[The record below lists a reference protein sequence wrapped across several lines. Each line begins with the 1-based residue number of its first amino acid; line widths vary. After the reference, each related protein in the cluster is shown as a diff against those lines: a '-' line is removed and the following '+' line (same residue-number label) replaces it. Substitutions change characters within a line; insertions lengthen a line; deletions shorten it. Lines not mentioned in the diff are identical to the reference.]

1 MTADLVPV
9 NLRGFISW
17 VPRDLTNP
25 PAPPRATNELS
36 DDQRRTPAPT
46 GWLTATEAA
55 AHARRHRNTILIALR
70 TGKLTGFQQKSPQG
84 AWRIHR
90 QDLEAWI
97 KGRS

>member
-1 MTADLVPV
+1 M
-9 NLRGFISW
+9 
-17 VPRDLTNP
+17 
-25 PAPPRATNELS
+25 
-36 DDQRRTPAPT
+36 
-46 GWLTATEAA
+46 TEAA

-84 AWRIHR
+84 AWRIRR